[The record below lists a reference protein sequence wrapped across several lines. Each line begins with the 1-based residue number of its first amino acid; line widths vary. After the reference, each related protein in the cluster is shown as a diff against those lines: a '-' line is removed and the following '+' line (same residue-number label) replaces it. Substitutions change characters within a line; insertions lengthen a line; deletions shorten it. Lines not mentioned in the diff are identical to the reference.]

1 MQACRHRRSRIATSM
16 VPDDWLSDAEN
27 GTSKGIWSDFVQRIN
42 SFA

>member
-1 MQACRHRRSRIATSM
+1 MPAARERIATAM

-27 GTSKGIWSDFVQRIN
+27 STAWGIWSIFVRRIN